1 MNLRFQACA
10 VSSLVVA
17 AASVALPSRAQGL
30 VPHPAV
36 LVHAAPSGI
45 NPNTFIVGHP
55 ASPKWATAAVPVHAN
70 GEHPAVLVARRG
82 VAPHIDVNTF
92 LVQPPASTA
101 RTLGPQDDSDAPQ
114 RLALK
119 AAPRR

>member
-1 MNLRFQACA
+1 MNLRFQACV

-17 AASVALPSRAQGL
+17 AASAALPSRAQGL

-55 ASPKWATAAVPVHAN
+55 ASPKWAAHPTPVHAN
-70 GEHPAVLVARRG
+70 AEHPAVLVARRSA
-82 VAPHIDVNTF
+82 APQIDVNTF
-92 LVQPPASTA
+92 LVQPPASTTW
-101 RTLGPQDDSDAPQ
+101 TLGPVQADAPL

-119 AAPRR
+119 AAPRL

>member
-1 MNLRFQACA
+1 MNLRFQACV

-36 LVHAAPSGI
+36 LMHAAPSGI

-55 ASPKWATAAVPVHAN
+55 ASPKWGATATPVRAN
-70 GEHPAVLVARRG
+70 AEHPAVLVARRAN
-82 VAPHIDVNTF
+82 VPHIDVNAF
-92 LVQPPASTA
+92 LVQPPATITW
-101 RTLGPQDDSDAPQ
+101 TLGPRDDDASV

-119 AAPRR
+119 TPPRL